1 MTHMTVEEL
10 KARLD
15 AGEKVHLLD
24 VREDHERTEFHIGG
38 IHQPLGLIQVMQ
50 TDPIDDLKDEEVI
63 IYCRSG
69 KRSQVAGFVMESLG
83 FKNVV
88 NLTGGMLDWQAKY
101 GG

>member
-1 MTHMTVEEL
+1 MKQTSVDEL

-24 VREDHERTEFHIGG
+24 VREDHERAEFNIGG
-38 IHQPLGLIQVMQ
+38 IHHPLGLIRNMD
-50 TDPIDDLKDEEVI
+50 TEPIDEWKDEEVI

-69 KRSQVAGFVMESLG
+69 NRSAHACLMLESMG

-88 NLTGGMLDWQAKY
+88 NLGGGMLDWIQKF
-101 GG
+101 GS